1 MASASRAA
9 LIYCENAIRH
19 IIQDCDAYMHNLTFD
34 CATLYLL
41 HPLPYYPR
49 LSLRDAPEEGVVG
62 GGGVGL
68 DVVVQPWPHCIKRDV
83 CLNILSDT

>member
-19 IIQDCDAYMHNLTFD
+19 IIQDCDAYMYNLTFD

-49 LSLRDAPEEGVVG
+49 LSLRDAPEEGVG
-62 GGGVGL
+62 GWRGGRVRCSGSAVATL
-68 DVVVQPWPHCIKRDV
+68 HKKRCV
-83 CLNILSDT
+83 S